1 MLRISK
7 LADYAALVLSA
18 MAERCDHTH
27 TAAVLAAQTGL
38 NPPTTSKLLKLLTR
52 AGLVASQRGTK
63 GGYTLTR
70 SPDAISAIHIIEAVE
85 GPMAMTECTLAT
97 GLCELEPSCHL
108 GSQWQSLSLVI
119 RHALAEISLADL
131 NGPPFNPVI
140 SIRLRPQATYSK
152 RPTHGH
158 T

>member
-18 MAERCDHTH
+18 MAERHDHTH
-27 TAAVLAAQTGL
+27 TATVLAEQTGL
-38 NPPTTSKLLKLLTR
+38 NPPTTSKLLKLLAR

-97 GLCELEPSCHL
+97 GLCELEPSCSL
-108 GSQWQSLSLVI
+108 GLQWQSLSLAI
-119 RHALAEISLADL
+119 RRALAQISLADL

-140 SIRLRPQATYSK
+140 SICLRPRTIYSK
-152 RPTHGH
+152 ESAHGH
-158 T
+158 A